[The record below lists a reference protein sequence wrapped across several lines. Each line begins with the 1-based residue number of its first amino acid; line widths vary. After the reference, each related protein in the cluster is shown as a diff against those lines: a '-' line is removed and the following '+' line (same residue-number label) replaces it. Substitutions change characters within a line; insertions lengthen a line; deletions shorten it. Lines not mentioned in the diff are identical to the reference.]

1 MTRAVARLLAD
12 VSTALRVV
20 FGRVAAIR
28 DAGVCGPVCGAS
40 ALAPRE
46 PPHGLLVRWVAGA
59 SLRGGDPGH
68 DGVDVHAASAPGGL
82 SAAAAT
88 GGTTHVV
95 LLWLGSELLV
105 DLICNRPRWVRPG
118 TWTQVLPSSPR
129 PTCHV
134 LKTGFLLVW
143 SPLRYESHGCPYSPE
158 ERRTSSRPWPSA
170 VRLAG
175 SNGFG

>member
-143 SPLRYESHGCPYSPE
+143 SPLRYESRRCACNPE
-158 ERRTSSRPWPSA
+158 EPRTSSRPWPSA
-170 VRLAG
+170 LQPAG